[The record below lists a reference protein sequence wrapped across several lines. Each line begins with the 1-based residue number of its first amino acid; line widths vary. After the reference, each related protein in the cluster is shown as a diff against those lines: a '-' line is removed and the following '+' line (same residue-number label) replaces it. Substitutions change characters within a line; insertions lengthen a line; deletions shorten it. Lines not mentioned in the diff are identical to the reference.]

1 MINLGLISGTLE
13 NNENSYISVS
23 YTEIFKSIKLVLSE
37 ILQDYLKNVDKFKT
51 KDMLKGQ
58 ISETIT
64 IERDTYSN
72 LKNSYTQLS
81 MLLVYYEKILI
92 DIMNKLIIDLS
103 KIFQMIKK
111 AFNFM
116 KNTQRIRRNI

>member
-116 KNTQRIRRNI
+116 KNTRRIRRNI

>member
-72 LKNSYTQLS
+72 LK
-81 MLLVYYEKILI
+81 I
-92 DIMNKLIIDLS
+92 
-103 KIFQMIKK
+103 
-111 AFNFM
+111 
-116 KNTQRIRRNI
+116 